1 MIYYDIFHFSTVIY
15 KTLFVA
21 NEVLQGCLIHV
32 RGLCE
37 AASGSLT
44 GVGQGDSAICLIK
57 LDRTQTFTLT
67 EFKEIQQKQGGLALE
82 QLNVLRSKIIDI
94 VWESC
99 AVSIY

>member
-1 MIYYDIFHFSTVIY
+1 MY

-37 AASGSLT
+37 YASSSRDGI
-44 GVGQGDSAICLIK
+44 GEGDSAIILVS
-57 LDRTQTFTLT
+57 LDRSKTLT
-67 EFKEIQQKQGGLALE
+67 LEDFKNVQFQQGKIALQ
-82 QLNVLRSKIIDI
+82 QLNTFRKKIIDI

-99 AVSIY
+99 AVSISC